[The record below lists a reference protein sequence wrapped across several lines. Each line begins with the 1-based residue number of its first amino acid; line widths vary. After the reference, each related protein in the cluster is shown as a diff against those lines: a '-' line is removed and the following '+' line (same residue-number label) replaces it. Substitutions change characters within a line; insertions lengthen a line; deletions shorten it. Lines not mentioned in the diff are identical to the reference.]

1 MRQTVAVGVIKLV
14 DKKEKRGGEGDGGDG
29 GDGDDGDDGDDGGD
43 GPTDQK
49 EKEQD
54 GNNGGG
60 FVSDRAIKKRS
71 WRTIFLLVPKT
82 KDAKCREAKDAIAKL
97 LELTKQ
103 YKENDGEPAVAAQ
116 IQKQGDLVRE
126 LKGKDAKSQEAK
138 DAIAKLLELKKQ
150 YKEEFGK
157 EYIAK

>member
-103 YKENDGEPAVAAQ
+103 YKEKFEQG